1 MKTILCFFLFSV
13 GLSALGA
20 AGDISQATVT
30 LPYSELRGLL
40 ERAQAASDD
49 RVPPKPPVDVWVQSA
64 NYVVDCTDLAAVS
77 LQARFS
83 VVNLS
88 DTWQAVF
95 LVKDSE
101 GIRSLDPPDAKLVP
115 MDGGRCLLLEPKA
128 ASTVTLGLQAAPV
141 QRSQR
146 GQLLADF
153 MTVGAGQSTLELRHA
168 EDPAAIIVTG
178 AVAAN
183 REKTKFSLPASGGSV
198 KVKLYA
204 PEAMQP
210 TQWQASA
217 KHWIRDLGGVMQVSC
232 HLRLNATDGGLT
244 SRAQVRLASPASVNS
259 VADFGRGG
267 GVRDSIEMTA
277 QGPILHLEWPHDE
290 ATTREVMI
298 QYAVPIDLVAEQ
310 FAVPLVRVEGA
321 KKTDSA
327 CYLSDFDGVE
337 VTPAAGA
344 WMPLGRLPDW
354 MGASVRIE
362 KLRYL
367 TLSDTAALELSARPL
382 PRVKTASATVE
393 TAEYVSEL
401 VPEGSLLHRA
411 KLVIEH
417 ADAAEYRFVLPAGG
431 KLLSSSIN
439 GRSMDPLLAE
449 DGGLILNL
457 PKGSGTHSKTTV
469 GYVFTSKGPKMN
481 PVEGRV
487 SLELPRTPLFVH
499 RLIWQL
505 QLPSEYQATAL
516 EGNVVIDAGD
526 AQGGSVR
533 LSKQIYDDEAPVAS
547 LYYTRRDLER

>member
-40 ERAQAASDD
+40 ERAQAARDD

-88 DTWQAVF
+88 DTWQSVF

-128 ASTVTLGLQAAPV
+128 ASIVTLGLQAAPV

-153 MTVGAGQSTLELRHA
+153 MAVGAGQSTLELRHA

-198 KVKLYA
+198 QVKLYA

-217 KHWIRDLGGVMQVSC
+217 KHWIRDMGGVMQVSC

-244 SRAQVRLASPASVNS
+244 SRAQVSLASPASVNS

-337 VTPAAGA
+337 VTPTAGA

-401 VPEGSLLHRA
+401 VAEGSLLHRA

-526 AQGGSVR
+526 AHGGSVR
-533 LSKQIYDDEAPVAS
+533 LSKQIYDDEAPIAS